1 MAKGIEGRPSSSSS
15 EGISRVERAR
25 SPIGRRV
32 VGWRRLLFTDV
43 MERRGALVLDAE
55 LERERDATCISRRA
69 AFPRCLDD
77 DRCEYV
83 PDACLS
89 GLCFTLSAL
98 FPLLVDDDDGVIR
111 SALSEDGLLL
121 S

>member
-69 AFPRCLDD
+69 AVSPRAMS
-77 DRCEYV
+77 E
-83 PDACLS
+83 LS
-89 GLCFTLSAL
+89 SIPSYITSRAGRTISTL
-98 FPLLVDDDDGVIR
+98 PR
-111 SALSEDGLLL
+111 R
-121 S
+121 